1 MATVAASPVGRAE
14 ELAAIAGFLE
24 AGAPACAV
32 LVEGEPGIGKSTV
45 WSAAVAEAEGR
56 GFRTLRAQPAA
67 SEAKLAFSTLADLLD
82 GAVEAALP
90 TLPPPQRRALEV
102 ALLLEDAG
110 GARPDRRA
118 VSAGVLSLLRS
129 LAADEPLLV
138 AVDDVQWL
146 DGSSGAALAFAG
158 RRLADVPVAFLLARR
173 AGGDD
178 ERATLEQSLPQ
189 ERFLRV
195 PLGPLGFIE
204 LNTLLHARLDTVLSR
219 PVLHRIHELSGGN
232 PFFALELARAPEL
245 IEPGRGLPPTLDV
258 LVRGRIGAL
267 PDETRQALLA
277 AAAASQPTVALV
289 ERVVGVSNALAP
301 AEAAH
306 IVALAHGDVGFDHP
320 LLAAAAYEAA
330 EPAQRREV
338 HRRLAELVADPE
350 ERASHLAAAATG
362 PDEMVA
368 EALDQAAGRAR
379 ARGAPAA
386 AAELSEQAAQLTP
399 PDQAAAARRRL
410 ADAGYYHFESGDSRR
425 ALAILEETAD
435 ELPAGS
441 ERADGLCRLARVRS
455 YGDDLEGAT
464 NLFMEAAEEAGDD
477 RQTKAR
483 ALEGAA
489 TQLFRQ
495 RRRLEEAVE
504 HAKTAAA
511 LAREL
516 GDEALLA
523 EALASQ
529 LLAEATLG
537 RAEAPA
543 TLEEGLAHQSAAASD
558 RILAQPKWAAA
569 IARMWWDEP
578 LAVRQTYEELIEQGR
593 ETGDEGSLA
602 YVYVMLAQ
610 ADCLLGDFDRALRD
624 AEAAREIAEQA
635 GQEMLVAYGLAVR
648 ALVAAHRGL
657 ADDCRTTAATA
668 LELAT
673 RTQGTPALQFATA
686 AVGLLELSLGR
697 SEEAVVALEPL
708 IAFARSEQIGEP
720 GLTRYVLDG
729 VEALVELGR
738 LEEAAEL
745 LGWYE
750 ANASRLG
757 RRSALAT
764 SSRCRGLLAAAEGRV
779 DDALPAFER
788 ALSEHEG
795 VPIPFDRARTLLAYG
810 AALRRA
816 KRKADARST
825 LEHAVAEFER
835 LEAATFAERARSE
848 LERIGGRRP
857 SAGDGL
863 TPTEQQIAELV
874 AEGRSNKEVAAA
886 LFVTVKTVEAN
897 LSKVYAKLGIRSR
910 AALARRLA
918 GEEPAVKP

>member
-14 ELAAIAGFLE
+14 ELAAIAAFLE

-45 WSAAVAEAEGR
+45 WRAALAEAEGR
-56 GFRTLRAQPAA
+56 GFRALRAQPAA
-67 SEAKLAFSTLADLLD
+67 SEAKLAFSTLADLLG

-90 TLPPPQRRALEV
+90 ALAPPQRRALEV

-118 VSAGVLSLLRS
+118 VSAGVLSLLQS
-129 LAADEPLLV
+129 LAVDEPLLV
-138 AVDDVQWL
+138 AIDDVQWL
-146 DGSSGAALAFAG
+146 DASSGGALAFAA

-173 AGGDD
+173 AGGDE
-178 ERATLEQSLPQ
+178 ERATLEQALPE
-189 ERFLRV
+189 ERLLRV
-195 PLGPLGFIE
+195 PLAPLGFIE

-219 PVLHRIHELSGGN
+219 PLLHRIHELSGGN

-289 ERVVGVSNALAP
+289 ERVVGVSNPLAP

-306 IVALAHGDVGFDHP
+306 IVAVAHGDVRFDHP
-320 LLAAAAYEAA
+320 LLASAAYEAA
-330 EPAQRREV
+330 DPAQRREV

-362 PDEMVA
+362 PDETVA
-368 EALDQAAGRAR
+368 EALDQAARRAR

-399 PDQAAAARRRL
+399 PDQAAAGRRRL

-455 YGDDLEGAT
+455 YGDDLQGAT
-464 NLFMEAAEEAGDD
+464 NLFLEAADEAGDD

-504 HAKTAAA
+504 HAKKAAV

-523 EALASQ
+523 EALGSQ

-578 LAVRQTYEELIEQGR
+578 LAVRQTYEELIDQGL

-729 VEALVELGR
+729 VEALIELGR
-738 LEEAAEL
+738 LDEAAEL

-757 RRSALAT
+757 RRSALA
-764 SSRCRGLLAAAEGRV
+764 SSLRCRGLLAAAEGRV
-779 DDALPAFER
+779 DDAVPAFQR